1 MKRDDAR
8 ILQEVQKNT
17 GMAMKAIDYISSKIY
32 DDNLSIQVA
41 KEAIKY
47 SELYN
52 KATEALI
59 KERVPS
65 YKSSGFKDLMLKS
78 AINSNTLFNTSTGHI
93 AELMIQG
100 SNRGLTDM
108 WKAINHHE
116 NAGNVSMEIA
126 KELMDFEEK
135 NIEYLKQYL

>member
-100 SNRGLTDM
+100 SNKGLTDM